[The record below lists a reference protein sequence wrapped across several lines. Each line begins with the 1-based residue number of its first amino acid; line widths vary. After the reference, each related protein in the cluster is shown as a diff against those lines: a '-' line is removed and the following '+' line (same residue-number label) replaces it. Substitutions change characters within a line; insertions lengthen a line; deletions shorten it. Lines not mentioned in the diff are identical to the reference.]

1 MRLALM
7 ASGGG
12 SNVQAILDAVEA
24 GTLGAEPVLCLSTRP
39 DAGAL
44 ERATRHD
51 VATRVIDPAAFTH
64 DDAFAEALLEAFG
77 EHEVTHV
84 ALAGF
89 LRKIPSEV
97 VRYFENRMLNI
108 HPSLLPA
115 FGGKGMYG
123 QRVHEAVLAYGVRW
137 TGVTVHFVDEAY
149 DTGPILLQQ
158 PVRIEPADTPQTL
171 AARVLKVEH
180 RLYPQALSLVAEGRV
195 TLDGRRVHILPSSS

>member
-24 GTLGAEPVLCLSTRP
+24 DRLNVQPALCLSNRP

-44 ERATRHD
+44 ERAERHG
-51 VATRVIDPAAFTH
+51 VATRVLDPSAFDH
-64 DDAFAEALLEAFG
+64 EDAFAEALLEAFRA
-77 EHEVTHV
+77 HEVSHV
-84 ALAGF
+84 ALAGY
-89 LRKIPSEV
+89 LRKIPSAV
-97 VRYFENRMLNI
+97 VRHFEGRMLNI

-149 DTGPILLQQ
+149 DTGPILLQE
-158 PVRIEPADTPQTL
+158 PVAVEQDDTPQTL
-171 AARVLKVEH
+171 AARVLEVEH
-180 RLYPQALSLVAEGRV
+180 RLYPQALALVAEGRV
-195 TLDGRRVHILPSSS
+195 QFDGRRIHILPSTS